1 MFKHDWASA
10 FSNMYH
16 CSLLFLTTRQLAKRT
31 HKNHFQP
38 VQRATMMADIE
49 APEAPFKQ
57 DAFPDTTP
65 ESSFLTATNEKAK
78 EQKEL
83 ATIRD
88 TFSFGS
94 GPKKNVS
101 LVLGFFCACVSGCV
115 FPAMAFFFAG
125 SFKTLGAAAMSDDST
140 AAIRELAFTFM
151 LLGVFAFVFM
161 CGQAMFF
168 EVAAAAMTRDLKITW
183 FDALLRQDMTYF
195 DIKDISATATII
207 STNSAKYKKGLG
219 SKLASSVQFTIT
231 FFGGLAYA
239 FWASWKV
246 SLMLFTIAPVMVGAS
261 LFAVKVT
268 STQSAR
274 ANAGYAEAGSIVQTT
289 VTGIRTILSLNAVRE
304 MIEKFK
310 SATQNAYDEAVKV
323 LKLIGLANGLLTG
336 SMHATGL
343 YCSRLVWIILV
354 V

>member
-1 MFKHDWASA
+1 
-10 FSNMYH
+10 
-16 CSLLFLTTRQLAKRT
+16 
-31 HKNHFQP
+31 
-38 VQRATMMADIE
+38 
-49 APEAPFKQ
+49 
-57 DAFPDTTP
+57 
-65 ESSFLTATNEKAK
+65 
-78 EQKEL
+78 
-83 ATIRD
+83 
-88 TFSFGS
+88 
-94 GPKKNVS
+94 
-101 LVLGFFCACVSGCV
+101 
-115 FPAMAFFFAG
+115 
-125 SFKTLGAAAMSDDST
+125 
-140 AAIRELAFTFM
+140 
-151 LLGVFAFVFM
+151 
-161 CGQAMFF
+161 
-168 EVAAAAMTRDLKITW
+168 
-183 FDALLRQDMTYF
+183 
-195 DIKDISATATII
+195 
-207 STNSAKYKKGLG
+207 
-219 SKLASSVQFTIT
+219 LASSVQFTIT

-323 LKLIGLANGLLTG
+323 LKLIGLANGLLMG